1 MNDWKQVKLAEVADI
16 KLSNVD
22 KKTKLNQRAIKLC
35 NYTDVYKQSFIN
47 SEKSEDFMIST
58 CSDLEYAKFR
68 LKKDQVA
75 ITKDSEKRD
84 DIGISTYIAEDFED
98 VVLGYHLSLITPNAE
113 KLSGKFLNYWFNSKQ
128 AKQYFENNAGGSG
141 QRCTL
146 PIDIIKSIPLQIPSL
161 KIQEEIAEV
170 LFSLDKKMELNNKIN
185 FELEQMA
192 KTLYDYWFV
201 QFDFPFDF
209 AQGKPNEEGKPYK
222 SSGGEMV
229 YDEVLKR
236 EIPRG
241 WEVYNIMKVAN
252 LLGGGTPKTNDP
264 TFWNGGIPFFTPA
277 DSESAIYVMN
287 TKETLTQD
295 GLNSC
300 STRLYSKGTIFITAR
315 GTVGKVNIASQDMG
329 MNQSCYALQG
339 KDEVNSSFLYF
350 HTLQLVNYV
359 KSKAS
364 GSIFNAL
371 VTNDFKFTPM
381 VIPPLILIQKFGEK
395 TESQFAKILNNKKQN
410 QELASLRDWLLPM
423 LMNGQVRV
431 GESDGEVLGLVAE
444 QKGEYIKS
452 N

>member
-1 MNDWKQVKLAEVADI
+1 MNVFRENFECQVLNAVIIEPNHKVLDSISLKYILESPFVLKQIKGSVKGSVQG
-16 KLSNVD
+16 V
-22 KKTKLNQRAIKLC
+22 
-35 NYTDVYKQSFIN
+35 IN
-47 SEKSEDFMIST
+47 T
-58 CSDLEYAKFR
+58 AHVSDLLIPFTAEFDYAKLYKI
-68 LKKDQVA
+68 LKL
-75 ITKDSEKRD
+75 ID
-84 DIGISTYIAEDFED
+84 D
-98 VVLGYHLSLITPNAE
+98 
-113 KLSGKFLNYWFNSKQ
+113 K
-128 AKQYFENNAGGSG
+128 
-141 QRCTL
+141 
-146 PIDIIKSIPLQIPSL
+146 IK
-161 KIQEEIAEV
+161 
-170 LFSLDKKMELNNKIN
+170 LNNKIN
-185 FELEQMA
+185 IELEQMA

-209 AQGKPNEEGKPYK
+209 AQDKTDEDGKPYK

-229 YDEVLKR
+229 YNEVLKR
-236 EIPRG
+236 EIPKG
-241 WEVYNIMKVAN
+241 WEVDNIMKVAN

-381 VIPPLILIQKFGEK
+381 VIPPLTLIQKFGEK
-395 TESQFAKILNNKKQN
+395 TESQFAKILN
-410 QELASLRDWLLPM
+410 LSL
-423 LMNGQVRV
+423 
-431 GESDGEVLGLVAE
+431 
-444 QKGEYIKS
+444 IHI
-452 N
+452 